1 MKKITQTDA
10 YIFEGDAELKRK
22 VEIFRNT
29 CRVYY
34 PVQKLIAQ
42 KESRDPWLKTADPN
56 NPDLSVED
64 RQALINYNL
73 MKKDIETV
81 DSTFVKIE
89 KTCGSLARYI
99 LWDEFVNNI
108 FQQEVAQSYGFSRR
122 QLQYSIDKW
131 MFEVFE
137 EDGADGG
144 KVKQDKKDEQ
154 PNG

>member
-42 KESRDPWLKTADPN
+42 KESRDPWLKTADPD
-56 NPDLSVED
+56 NPDLSIED
-64 RQALINYNL
+64 RQAVINYQL

-81 DSTFVKIE
+81 EKTFEKIE
-89 KTCGSLARYI
+89 KTCGSGARYI

-122 QLQYSIDKW
+122 QLQYSIEKW
-131 MFEVFE
+131 MYEVFG
-137 EDGADGG
+137 EDDDAGG
-144 KVKQDKKDEQ
+144 EVKQDNKDEQ